1 MSGREARLLAALVGA
16 GMLVAAKPLPPAEG
30 PAETAAQARE
40 SWRGQGISTCIGDLR
55 AVPGLGPEDLESI
68 CGCAVNQQLRMVGDG
83 PVPAADPQTL
93 RRAMRGFMVSCT
105 SQLRP
110 ERVSDV
116 ARASIRGT
124 TTPAPAPTTG
134 APPTTDAP
142 PADGKPSGEEDGVV
156 QAEGEESSGGGLW
169 GWISNLSW
177 PAWLSG
183 ASVLWWIAIGIFVL
197 GLLILK
203 FRGRDTRNDLS
214 APPAYMRRGAPPQPP
229 RRPDLPR

>member
-1 MSGREARLLAALVGA
+1 MRTVLAAALA
-16 GMLVAAKPLPPAEG
+16 AAALIAAKPLPPAEG
-30 PAETAAQARE
+30 PAETAASARE
-40 SWRGQGISTCIGDLR
+40 SWRGQGISACIGELR

-68 CGCAVNQQLRMVGDG
+68 CGCAVDRQLRMVGDG
-83 PVPAADPQTL
+83 PMPSVDPQTF
-93 RRAMRGFMVSCT
+93 RRAMRGFMISCT

-116 ARASIRGT
+116 ARLSIAPT
-124 TTPAPAPTTG
+124 ATPAPVTET
-134 APPTTDAP
+134 P
-142 PADGKPSGEEDGVV
+142 PADGKPAGEEETVV
-156 QAEGEESSGGGLW
+156 QAEGGGTGESSGGGLR
-169 GWISNLSW
+169 GWISNLGW

-203 FRGRDTRNDLS
+203 FRRRDTRNDLS
-214 APPAYMRRGAPPQPP
+214 APPSHMRRGAPPQPP

>member
-1 MSGREARLLAALVGA
+1 MSGRVARLLAALVGL

-40 SWRGQGISTCIGDLR
+40 SWRGQGVSACIGELR

-68 CGCAVNQQLRMVGDG
+68 CGCAVNRQLRMVGDG
-83 PVPAADPQTL
+83 PMPSVDPQTF
-93 RRAMRGFMVSCT
+93 RRAMRGFMISCT

-116 ARASIRGT
+116 ARLSMAAT
-124 TTPAPAPTTG
+124 APPAPVTEP
-134 APPTTDAP
+134 P
-142 PADGKPSGEEDGVV
+142 PADGKPAGDEETVV
-156 QAEGEESSGGGLW
+156 QAESDGAGESSGGGLW
-169 GWISNLSW
+169 GWLSTLSW
-177 PAWLSG
+177 PAWLTG

-197 GLLILK
+197 GLLILR
-203 FRGRDTRNDLS
+203 FRGRDPRNDLA
-214 APPAYMRRGAPPQPP
+214 APPSHMRRGAPPQPP